1 MKRTAIIVLVLAAL
15 TATSAMGSPV
25 RPAKPHKSAAAESTR
40 KSHPRARRP
49 SVHMVKPA
57 TRHKPGRAV
66 VHRPSTAGSRAA
78 AMRRTPVHKW
88 PAANPCAAL
97 PATPSRSRPLAAS
110 KAYVP
115 ETRREADLPHRTPV
129 SLALPLRGS
138 YASLVRQN
146 ERTEADGLERIQDD
160 QDLRNRIARKML
172 VRVPVSAALT
182 VSASLPADRRYC
194 RPWTARFLSELAR
207 AHAAL
212 FHRPLTVSSAVR
224 TVEYQK
230 RLMQINGNA
239 AAAEGDIASPH
250 LTGATIDIAKEGM
263 SRKEL
268 AWMRGRLLALEGT
281 GKLDVEEEFE
291 QTCFHITVYKSYL
304 PPARTSKPGQQKTGQ
319 STATQHKAQQPGSR
333 EAGPADPGASV
344 GVASQGL

>member
-15 TATSAMGSPV
+15 TAISAMGSPV
-25 RPAKPHKSAAAESTR
+25 RPAKPNKSAAAESTR
-40 KSHPRARRP
+40 KSHPRARHP
-49 SVHMVKPA
+49 SAHMAKPA
-57 TRHKPGRAV
+57 TRHKPGRTGA
-66 VHRPSTAGSRAA
+66 HKPSTAGSQAA
-78 AMRRTPVHKW
+78 AMPRTRVHKQ
-88 PAANPCAAL
+88 AVANPCAAL
-97 PATPSRSRPLAAS
+97 PATPSRPRPLAAS
-110 KAYVP
+110 KARPP
-115 ETRREADLPHRTPV
+115 ETRREADLPRRTPV
-129 SLALPLRGS
+129 SLTLPLRGS

-182 VSASLPADRRYC
+182 VNASLPADRRYC

-250 LTGATIDIAKEGM
+250 LTGATIDIAKVGL

-268 AWMRGRLLALEGT
+268 AWMRGRLLALEGA

-304 PPARTSKPGQQKTGQ
+304 PPARTNNLGQQKTGL
-319 STATQHKAQQPGSR
+319 STAAQRKAQQPGSR
-333 EAGPADPGASV
+333 ETRQADPGAPV
-344 GVASQGL
+344 GTASQGQ